1 MKKKSLENPELIAFG
16 KRLKDIRK
24 TLDIQQKDFAEK
36 LRMSGSF
43 LSEVEKGK
51 AKPGYDFIKNLIVI
65 FDMNPLYLFTGE
77 GPTFTKEIKEPEPP
91 GLRIEITENKEIFE
105 EMFWYF
111 THVPVV
117 KYSVLE
123 YFKKYLF
130 DHKEMIDYELK
141 KLKLKDKESHSQE

>member
-16 KRLKDIRK
+16 QRLKDTRK
-24 TLDIQQKDFAEK
+24 NLDIQQKDFAEK

-77 GPTFTKEIKEPEPP
+77 GPAFTREIKEPVST

-105 EMFWYF
+105 EMFRYF
-111 THVPVV
+111 TDAPAV
-117 KYSVLE
+117 KYAVLE
-123 YFKKYLF
+123 FFKKYLF
-130 DHKEMIDYELK
+130 DHKEMIEFELK
-141 KLKLKDKESHSQE
+141 KLKKTNKESQE

>member
-16 KRLKDIRK
+16 QRLKDTRK
-24 TLDIQQKDFAEK
+24 NLDIQQKDFAEK

-77 GPTFTKEIKEPEPP
+77 GPAFTREIKEPEST

-105 EMFWYF
+105 EMFRYF
-111 THVPVV
+111 TDVPAV
-117 KYSVLE
+117 KYAVLE
-123 YFKKYLF
+123 FFKKYLF
-130 DHKEMIDYELK
+130 DHKEMIEFELK
-141 KLKLKDKESHSQE
+141 KLKKTNKESQE

>member
-1 MKKKSLENPELIAFG
+1 MKKKNLENPELIAFG
-16 KRLKDIRK
+16 QRLKDTRK
-24 TLDIQQKDFAEK
+24 SLDIQQKDFAEK

-77 GPTFTKEIKEPEPP
+77 GPTFTREIKEPEPT

-105 EMFWYF
+105 EMFRYF
-111 THVPVV
+111 TDVPAV
-117 KYSVLE
+117 KYAVLE
-123 YFKKYLF
+123 FFKKYLF
-130 DHKEMIDYELK
+130 DHKEMIEFELK
-141 KLKLKDKESHSQE
+141 KLKKTNKESQE

>member
-1 MKKKSLENPELIAFG
+1 MKNKSLENPELIAFG
-16 KRLKDIRK
+16 QRLKDIRK
-24 TLDIQQKDFAEK
+24 SLDIQQKDFAEK

-77 GPTFTKEIKEPEPP
+77 GPTFTREIKEPEST

-105 EMFWYF
+105 EMFRYF
-111 THVPVV
+111 TDVPAV
-117 KYSVLE
+117 KYAVLE
-123 YFKKYLF
+123 FFKKYLF
-130 DHKEMIDYELK
+130 DHNEMIEYELK
-141 KLKLKDKESHSQE
+141 KLKKKGKESQE